1 MLPPVWRASD
11 SGSIRPTSATDAAIR
26 RYWTYSRTPDG
37 SALVAKSSPIGRARI
52 LRSKA
57 ILTVSDMLRLRR
69 SNPLGQCA
77 RQGAQ
82 PLRSQQRH
90 EMIVGQQTPHG
101 VGDEQQPAA
110 RQDRKSTRLNSSP

>member
-1 MLPPVWRASD
+1 
-11 SGSIRPTSATDAAIR
+11 
-26 RYWTYSRTPDG
+26 
-37 SALVAKSSPIGRARI
+37 
-52 LRSKA
+52 
-57 ILTVSDMLRLRR
+57 MLRLRR

-110 RQDRKSTRLNSSP
+110 RQGGALDQQLLPFRFALIGADQALRCDRLLGATNPRSALVELLAAWVALFRSEERRVGKECVRTFRSRWSTYL